1 MRSSRRSPKR
11 EKDDVLLYFMCI
23 IALIQ
28 VFYLIINKK
37 YTTFLLFCIIGALLN
52 LFIKNISIV
61 LILDIIITNIL
72 MKTVVKREGFE
83 GDTGEVG
90 MTGET
95 ETPPGSTGPT
105 PDDSKPKVNGVE
117 ASKPSNVDGST
128 VESFDNHDQ
137 KIKSVNNS
145 ILMLSNL
152 LDKFSSISSNLGFK

>member
-1 MRSSRRSPKR
+1 MRSSRRQSSRR
-11 EKDDVLLYFMCI
+11 EKDDLLLYFMCI

-28 VFYLIINKK
+28 IFYLIVNKK
-37 YTTFLLFCIIGALLN
+37 YTTFLLFCIIGAILN

-61 LILDIIITNIL
+61 LILDIIMTNIL

-83 GDTGEVG
+83 GETGAA
-90 MTGET
+90 GET
-95 ETPPGSTGPT
+95 GKTTGDTGSTGPLPEST
-105 PDDSKPKVNGVE
+105 DKKPEKGVNSSEPSK
-117 ASKPSNVDGST
+117 

-152 LDKFSSISSNLGFK
+152 LDKFTQVSSSLGFKGN